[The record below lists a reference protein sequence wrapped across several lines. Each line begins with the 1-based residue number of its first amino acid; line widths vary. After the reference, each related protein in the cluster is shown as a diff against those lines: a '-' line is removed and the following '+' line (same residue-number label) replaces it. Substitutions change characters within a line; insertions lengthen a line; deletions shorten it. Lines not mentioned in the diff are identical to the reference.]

1 MIYSFLCS
9 VILARDPIRSR
20 VDHLTIDLHLKA
32 LLLSVTPFQR
42 KHKGYKY
49 HYIIIICLLVTI
61 SRHQRFFCCCL
72 LLLSLITLL
81 MGETKGKQK
90 KQTRA
95 DRVSSFS
102 VSMRGMERD
111 PSLRS
116 SRSAH
121 QFRFGLRPSSLSLDQ
136 SLRET
141 REGDCL

>member
-20 VDHLTIDLHLKA
+20 VNHLTIDLHLKA
-32 LLLSVTPFQR
+32 LLLLVNPFQR

-72 LLLSLITLL
+72 LLLSLSTLL

-90 KQTRA
+90 KPPRA
-95 DRVSSFS
+95 GRVSSFS
-102 VSMRGMERD
+102 CRCAERNAIHLCSHPARPINFVSD
-111 PSLRS
+111 
-116 SRSAH
+116 
-121 QFRFGLRPSSLSLDQ
+121 FGQAPCHLINL
-136 SLRET
+136 
-141 REGDCL
+141 